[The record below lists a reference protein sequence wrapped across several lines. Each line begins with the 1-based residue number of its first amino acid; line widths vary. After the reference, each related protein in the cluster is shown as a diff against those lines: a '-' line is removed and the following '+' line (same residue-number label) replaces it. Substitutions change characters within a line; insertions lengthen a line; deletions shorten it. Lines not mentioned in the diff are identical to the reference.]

1 VTLAF
6 KCQRYSLR
14 LLRLLFRGTC
24 ATTNHCPLLCG
35 LTRRACELSLGLTHP
50 HAWLFTTS

>member
-1 VTLAF
+1 MTLAF